1 LPTPYNATS
10 NFEPSKYTDNV
21 FYKIIMKSGRTELN
35 SDLMVKDSLIIK
47 KGAKLDNSSSSDP
60 QSILPGTNGIY
71 PNTILIEGNW
81 VNGGRF
87 YPTDGTVNFVG
98 LNEQIMVQQ
107 DTVTENFYT
116 LKIEKLFNAAVL
128 SNHRNVT
135 LLSKATV
142 SNELNLQRGRFITF
156 QGRELILLTDKIIRN
171 SSAAN
176 TTAYVKGPLGQL
188 YKGIGEIKRRF
199 AVGDKLWPGEFAYL
213 SVKLTSTSTDKGTVF
228 TMQQIDSD
236 PDPSFNPMYPN
247 DPAPFGTDR
256 ILPRPLN
263 FLSRSR
269 YWNVKNIMFPVT
281 KPDAGLNADM
291 ANGKVELPLAV
302 QDEDASVTTS
312 NGWVTTPN
320 QTLAEV
326 LTELQELSIVQD
338 SANAKINPV
347 YAPASLP
354 TQVDRGWA
362 EQGQRWGDLG
372 GELNIRDSGGAIKAT
387 YISNPFFK
395 LGNGDFAFAWNYIP
409 LPVEFINLQANKKG
423 EPVAVKWTTA
433 SEKNITHFVVERSSN
448 GKEFSTVGTVEAKIN
463 STLLTNY
470 LLTDQSPLSGISYY
484 RVYSVDMFGTAQY
497 SKTVAVT
504 SLDNVKVQPA
514 NNIMVFPNPFDGRNL
529 NLSLAGHEGTMQVAL
544 YDMLG
549 KQVYINT
556 IKEYAPELVNI
567 QMDTTLSPGMY
578 VLQILTEKGVYKK
591 KVLVK

>member
-1 LPTPYNATS
+1 
-10 NFEPSKYTDNV
+10 
-21 FYKIIMKSGRTELN
+21 
-35 SDLMVKDSLIIK
+35 
-47 KGAKLDNSSSSDP
+47 
-60 QSILPGTNGIY
+60 
-71 PNTILIEGNW
+71 
-81 VNGGRF
+81 
-87 YPTDGTVNFVG
+87 
-98 LNEQIMVQQ
+98 
-107 DTVTENFYT
+107 
-116 LKIEKLFNAAVL
+116 
-128 SNHRNVT
+128 
-135 LLSKATV
+135 
-142 SNELNLQRGRFITF
+142 
-156 QGRELILLTDKIIRN
+156 
-171 SSAAN
+171 
-176 TTAYVKGPLGQL
+176 
-188 YKGIGEIKRRF
+188 
-199 AVGDKLWPGEFAYL
+199 
-213 SVKLTSTSTDKGTVF
+213 
-228 TMQQIDSD
+228 
-236 PDPSFNPMYPN
+236 
-247 DPAPFGTDR
+247 
-256 ILPRPLN
+256 
-263 FLSRSR
+263 
-269 YWNVKNIMFPVT
+269 
-281 KPDAGLNADM
+281 
-291 ANGKVELPLAV
+291 
-302 QDEDASVTTS
+302 
-312 NGWVTTPN
+312 
-320 QTLAEV
+320 V